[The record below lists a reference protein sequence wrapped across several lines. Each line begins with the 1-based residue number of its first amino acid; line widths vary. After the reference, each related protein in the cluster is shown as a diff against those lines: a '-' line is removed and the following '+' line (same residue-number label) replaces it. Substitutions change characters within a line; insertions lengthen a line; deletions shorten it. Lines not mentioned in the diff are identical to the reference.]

1 MSGLDD
7 VREYVVKPALARL
20 GMWSAAA
27 EQLVVGTGLVE
38 SQYQHLD
45 QTTPGAGPA
54 YGPWQMERL
63 THDDIWVNYLPG
75 QASAMRDMLLM
86 MSGVARDPKTVPR
99 SYIPPITTLH
109 WNLMYGA
116 AMCRVHYRRVP
127 AKLPDADDVLAMAA
141 YWKQW
146 YNTPAGKGTIAKAI
160 PYFRQVCQ
168 P

>member
-75 QASAMRDMLLM
+75 QPSALRDELL
-86 MSGVARDPKTVPR
+86 SIAGLRGQPVRSRD
-99 SYIPPITTLH
+99 IPAITTLH

-116 AMCRVHYRRVP
+116 AMCRVFYRRVRAP
-127 AKLPDADDVLAMAA
+127 LPDVDDVLAMAA